1 MRSKTLPFNVLNR
14 KLSFVVLSGEKG
26 FLSPSLK
33 LRFKRFIENLK
44 QAFLT
49 KHWDCSRYLGYLF
62 DYLTYHKT
70 LKQALQKT
78 AQSLA
83 IYRSA
88 NKNNVNNRASQHNE
102 MFLNIKKNSFKRYTG
117 LKEVNAIISHC

>member
-33 LRFKRFIENLK
+33 LRFKRFIEN
-44 QAFLT
+44 
-49 KHWDCSRYLGYLF
+49 
-62 DYLTYHKT
+62 

-117 LKEVNAIISHC
+117 LKEVNKEVNAIISYC